1 MYFEDEDLFEE
12 FSVLDEYNENI
23 FQEAK
28 LNTEKR
34 NELPSS
40 EFGIP
45 EKRAFPLND
54 KAHVEAAV
62 RMFPHADDEYKEQLA
77 QRILVKAKKLGMD
90 TSGWDSLNKYVNEY
104 DMTFV
109 EQESTGQ
116 LLMEAVSPETA
127 EKNRKEN
134 LRLLKY
140 DPKKRTI
147 VVDGPDGQP
156 MTVKAVITNFDVN
169 STEPATGF
177 VMKRQ
182 IYTGTDKH
190 GDPYIRIPPAYL
202 EKDPSKLM
210 PIIDHEAEHVN
221 QVNYQKQRTGDKVG
235 HITARDDECVLE
247 YARKFIQK
255 HGKFLSDHDKLEYEL
270 LADFH
275 AAVKHGRKSY
285 MKALRDTGEYGLSL
299 KNLKTQIN
307 DILED
312 SNPQLKLFKKGDYS
326 VKSHINA
333 VEGLIKKCEY
343 VKKNC
348 EKVVE
353 LSEKQAETYAANT
366 PFGGTYETNIHGQYE
381 DMLIKLNMMI
391 DTAKEALDVLH
402 ATDSDTLSED
412 DIKQLKL
419 MNLGNKL
426 ATSKPILLAT
436 MTKAIISTE
445 LRGKFIKQIMKDKP
459 WLNNTTGENI
469 NESYVLKEFND
480 FDIDSEF
487 IEEYGYNA
495 FDKLSVFLEGES
507 ENDNIESH
515 VVTEGF
521 FAAGF
526 GNLRSRIADY
536 LGEKFT
542 VSHVKKPMASSEMF
556 DIKNSEI
563 PDTIVKVEGTG
574 TGVKITAKNG
584 SDVERYGNNV
594 PLSNAF
600 NKLINIISNLFPG
613 QVVTEAAKVS
623 PTGTGLTDKF
633 DAEYYM
639 STRTF
644 ELVKNDSV
652 GLTVHRDGQY
662 WFSVDEMIAPLIR
675 ICNQKGY
682 QTSDCCFGH
691 IGISKYIEGNKLVD
705 VSDQSGN
712 SGTYIGFV
720 GRYNFKNLPSGWH
733 QSTYRNGTRTSLDY
747 LGKPVQATFDS
758 WKILQHHAESL
769 KAVMALYKYF
779 ERLPDLNGKSQP
791 TKEGYHMGERSIE
804 DFKFLLESAK
814 EDDDDEEYEKDDEKE
829 DDEKEELEEFD
840 ITSFGKDSSDVHNE
854 YNEKEVET
862 LNKLIA
868 AENDAMNDYFEA
880 GKNTDIEVLRR
891 LYADIGAEER
901 FHAEQLI
908 YAKCVITG
916 EKYEPRD
923 PKVKEEYKELLE
935 MGMDED
941 TALSTA
947 FDKRSM
953 AQDGDDE
960 GDDLSEEQQDAE
972 VLEYA
977 VSQFVAAEELL
988 QNIDITKLPSMEHSI
1003 ESFVEA
1009 YVFQEAI
1016 DNVAPGASSAATANN
1031 VQKKSGGPIKLLV
1044 KAFTTLIQFIRKL
1057 GQNLKMTIRRITT
1070 RMKRIHQFIK
1080 ANGISGIFAKGV
1092 YLYFYNDKNCTYMN
1106 SALQY
1111 IDMCDRL
1118 TGVIANNVN
1127 MRGSWHSSN
1136 ILPNGVNPI
1145 TFGNFDKGLD
1155 MLRGVVLTK
1164 TKVIVTQDNQ
1174 GKLAELF
1181 FGYTGTPA
1189 NLATGESNNIFYK
1202 IKTISDA
1209 TQAYLDKTEKFMG
1222 ELQSAHDDPANAGRI
1237 EQYNQAI
1244 KSMTIIKNS
1253 IQKFIKALVH
1263 DNNEVIK
1270 LNNGILEE
1278 TKQKDDA
1285 RAQRPQQQQ
1294 QNTN

>member
-90 TSGWDSLNKYVNEY
+90 TSGWDSLNKYVNEC

-285 MKALRDTGEYGLSL
+285 MKALRDSGEYGLSL

-312 SNPQLKLFKKGDYS
+312 SNPQLKLFKRGDYS

-353 LSEKQAETYAANT
+353 LSEQQAETYAANT

-391 DTAKEALDVLH
+391 DTAKEALDVLN

-412 DIKQLKL
+412 TIKQLKL
-419 MNLGNKL
+419 MNLGNKF

-515 VVTEGF
+515 VFEEGF

-613 QVVTEAAKVS
+613 QVVTEAA
-623 PTGTGLTDKF
+623 
-633 DAEYYM
+633 
-639 STRTF
+639 
-644 ELVKNDSV
+644 
-652 GLTVHRDGQY
+652 
-662 WFSVDEMIAPLIR
+662 
-675 ICNQKGY
+675 
-682 QTSDCCFGH
+682 
-691 IGISKYIEGNKLVD
+691 
-705 VSDQSGN
+705 
-712 SGTYIGFV
+712 
-720 GRYNFKNLPSGWH
+720 
-733 QSTYRNGTRTSLDY
+733 
-747 LGKPVQATFDS
+747 
-758 WKILQHHAESL
+758 
-769 KAVMALYKYF
+769 F

-840 ITSFGKDSSDVHNE
+840 IASFGKDSSDVHNE
-854 YNEKEVET
+854 YNEKEVEI

-880 GKNTDIEVLRR
+880 GKNTNIEVLRR

-988 QNIDITKLPSMEHSI
+988 QNIDIAKLPSMEHSI
-1003 ESFVEA
+1003 ETFVEA

-1080 ANGISGIFAKGV
+1080 ENGISGIFAKGV

-1118 TGVIANNVN
+1118 TGIIANNVN

>member
-90 TSGWDSLNKYVNEY
+90 TSGWDSLNKYVNEC
-104 DMTFV
+104 DMTVV

-247 YARKFIQK
+247 YARKFIKK
-255 HGKFLSDHDKLEYEL
+255 HGKLLNDHDKLEHEL

-381 DMLIKLNMMI
+381 DMLVKLNMMI

-613 QVVTEAAKVS
+613 QVVTEAA
-623 PTGTGLTDKF
+623 
-633 DAEYYM
+633 
-639 STRTF
+639 
-644 ELVKNDSV
+644 
-652 GLTVHRDGQY
+652 
-662 WFSVDEMIAPLIR
+662 
-675 ICNQKGY
+675 
-682 QTSDCCFGH
+682 
-691 IGISKYIEGNKLVD
+691 
-705 VSDQSGN
+705 
-712 SGTYIGFV
+712 
-720 GRYNFKNLPSGWH
+720 
-733 QSTYRNGTRTSLDY
+733 
-747 LGKPVQATFDS
+747 
-758 WKILQHHAESL
+758 
-769 KAVMALYKYF
+769 F

-791 TKEGYHMGERSIE
+791 KKEGYHMGERSIE

-854 YNEKEVET
+854 YNEKEVEI

-960 GDDLSEEQQDAE
+960 GYDLSEEQQDAE

-988 QNIDITKLPSMEHSI
+988 QNIDIAKLPSMEHSI
-1003 ESFVEA
+1003 ETFVEA

-1118 TGVIANNVN
+1118 TGIIANNVN

>member
-90 TSGWDSLNKYVNEY
+90 TSGWDSLNKYVNEC
-104 DMTFV
+104 DMTVV
-109 EQESTGQ
+109 EQESKGQ

-140 DPKKRTI
+140 DPKKRTV

-285 MKALRDTGEYGLSL
+285 MKALRDAGEYGLSL

-333 VEGLIKKCEY
+333 VEGLIKKYEY

-353 LSEKQAETYAANT
+353 LSEQQAETYAANT

-381 DMLIKLNMMI
+381 DTLIKLNMMI
-391 DTAKEALDVLH
+391 DTAKRALDVLH

-495 FDKLSVFLEGES
+495 FDRLSVLLEGES

-536 LGEKFT
+536 LGDKFT
-542 VSHVKKPMASSEMF
+542 VSHVKKPMAASEMF
-556 DIKNSEI
+556 DIKNNENT
-563 PDTIVKVEGTG
+563 DTVVKVEGTG
-574 TGVKITAKNG
+574 TGVKITAKTG
-584 SDVERYGNNV
+584 FEVERFGNNV

-613 QVVTEAAKVS
+613 QVVTEAA
-623 PTGTGLTDKF
+623 
-633 DAEYYM
+633 
-639 STRTF
+639 
-644 ELVKNDSV
+644 
-652 GLTVHRDGQY
+652 
-662 WFSVDEMIAPLIR
+662 
-675 ICNQKGY
+675 
-682 QTSDCCFGH
+682 
-691 IGISKYIEGNKLVD
+691 
-705 VSDQSGN
+705 
-712 SGTYIGFV
+712 
-720 GRYNFKNLPSGWH
+720 
-733 QSTYRNGTRTSLDY
+733 
-747 LGKPVQATFDS
+747 
-758 WKILQHHAESL
+758 
-769 KAVMALYKYF
+769 F

-988 QNIDITKLPSMEHSI
+988 QNIDIAKLPSMEHSI
-1003 ESFVEA
+1003 ETFVES

-1118 TGVIANNVN
+1118 TGIIANNVN

-1263 DNNEVIK
+1263 DNNEAIK

>member
-90 TSGWDSLNKYVNEY
+90 TSGWDSLNKYVNEC
-104 DMTFV
+104 DMTVV
-109 EQESTGQ
+109 EQESKGQ

-366 PFGGTYETNIHGQYE
+366 PFGGTHETNIHGQYE

-391 DTAKEALDVLH
+391 DTAKRALDVLH

-469 NESYVLKEFND
+469 NESYALEEFND

-515 VVTEGF
+515 VFEEGF

-613 QVVTEAAKVS
+613 QVVTEAA
-623 PTGTGLTDKF
+623 
-633 DAEYYM
+633 
-639 STRTF
+639 
-644 ELVKNDSV
+644 
-652 GLTVHRDGQY
+652 
-662 WFSVDEMIAPLIR
+662 
-675 ICNQKGY
+675 
-682 QTSDCCFGH
+682 
-691 IGISKYIEGNKLVD
+691 
-705 VSDQSGN
+705 
-712 SGTYIGFV
+712 
-720 GRYNFKNLPSGWH
+720 
-733 QSTYRNGTRTSLDY
+733 
-747 LGKPVQATFDS
+747 
-758 WKILQHHAESL
+758 
-769 KAVMALYKYF
+769 F
-779 ERLPDLNGKSQP
+779 ERLPDLNGKSQS

-840 ITSFGKDSSDVHNE
+840 IASFGKDSSDVHNE
-854 YNEKEVET
+854 YNEKEVEI

-880 GKNTDIEVLRR
+880 GKNTNIEVLRR

-988 QNIDITKLPSMEHSI
+988 QNIDIAKLPSMEHSI
-1003 ESFVEA
+1003 ETFVES

-1118 TGVIANNVN
+1118 TGIIANNVN

-1285 RAQRPQQQQ
+1285 RAQRSQQQQ

>member
-90 TSGWDSLNKYVNEY
+90 TSGWDSLNKYVNEC
-104 DMTFV
+104 DMTVV
-109 EQESTGQ
+109 EQESKGQ

-235 HITARDDECVLE
+235 HVTARDDECVLE

-255 HGKFLSDHDKLEYEL
+255 HGKFLSDHDKLEHEL

-285 MKALRDTGEYGLSL
+285 MKALRDAGEYGLSL

-353 LSEKQAETYAANT
+353 LSEQQAETYAANT

-391 DTAKEALDVLH
+391 DTAKRALDVLH

-469 NESYVLKEFND
+469 NESYALEEFND

-613 QVVTEAAKVS
+613 QVVTEAA
-623 PTGTGLTDKF
+623 
-633 DAEYYM
+633 
-639 STRTF
+639 
-644 ELVKNDSV
+644 
-652 GLTVHRDGQY
+652 
-662 WFSVDEMIAPLIR
+662 
-675 ICNQKGY
+675 
-682 QTSDCCFGH
+682 
-691 IGISKYIEGNKLVD
+691 
-705 VSDQSGN
+705 
-712 SGTYIGFV
+712 
-720 GRYNFKNLPSGWH
+720 
-733 QSTYRNGTRTSLDY
+733 
-747 LGKPVQATFDS
+747 
-758 WKILQHHAESL
+758 
-769 KAVMALYKYF
+769 F
-779 ERLPDLNGKSQP
+779 ERLPDLNGKSQL

-840 ITSFGKDSSDVHNE
+840 IALFGKDSSDVHNE
-854 YNEKEVET
+854 YNEKEVEI
-862 LNKLIA
+862 LNKLVA

-880 GKNTDIEVLRR
+880 GKNTNIEVLRR

-988 QNIDITKLPSMEHSI
+988 QNIDIAKLPSMEHSI
-1003 ESFVEA
+1003 ETFVEA

-1080 ANGISGIFAKGV
+1080 ENGISGIFAKGV

-1118 TGVIANNVN
+1118 TGIIANNVN

>member
-77 QRILVKAKKLGMD
+77 QRILAKAKKLGMD
-90 TSGWDSLNKYVNEY
+90 TSGWDSLNKYVNEC
-104 DMTFV
+104 DMTVV

-247 YARKFIQK
+247 YARKFIKK
-255 HGKFLSDHDKLEYEL
+255 HGKLLNDHDKLEHEL

-326 VKSHINA
+326 VKSHIKA

-353 LSEKQAETYAANT
+353 LSEQQAETYAVNK

-381 DMLIKLNMMI
+381 DMLIKLNVMI

-412 DIKQLKL
+412 TIKQLKL

-469 NESYVLKEFND
+469 NESYALEEFND

-507 ENDNIESH
+507 ENDNIELH
-515 VVTEGF
+515 VFEEGF

-613 QVVTEAAKVS
+613 QVVTEAA
-623 PTGTGLTDKF
+623 
-633 DAEYYM
+633 
-639 STRTF
+639 
-644 ELVKNDSV
+644 
-652 GLTVHRDGQY
+652 
-662 WFSVDEMIAPLIR
+662 
-675 ICNQKGY
+675 
-682 QTSDCCFGH
+682 
-691 IGISKYIEGNKLVD
+691 
-705 VSDQSGN
+705 
-712 SGTYIGFV
+712 
-720 GRYNFKNLPSGWH
+720 
-733 QSTYRNGTRTSLDY
+733 
-747 LGKPVQATFDS
+747 
-758 WKILQHHAESL
+758 
-769 KAVMALYKYF
+769 F
-779 ERLPDLNGKSQP
+779 ERLPDLNGKSQS

-854 YNEKEVET
+854 YNEKEVEI

-868 AENDAMNDYFEA
+868 SENDAMNDYFEA
-880 GKNTDIEVLRR
+880 GKNTNIEVFRR

-988 QNIDITKLPSMEHSI
+988 QNIDIAKLPSMEHSI
-1003 ESFVEA
+1003 ETFVEA

-1092 YLYFYNDKNCTYMN
+1092 YLYFYNDKNYTYMN

-1118 TGVIANNVN
+1118 TGIIANNVN

>member
-1 MYFEDEDLFEE
+1 MYFEDEDLFGES
-12 FSVLDEYNENI
+12 SVFDEYDEDI

-90 TSGWDSLNKYVNEY
+90 TSGWDSLNKYVNEC
-104 DMTFV
+104 DMT
-109 EQESTGQ
+109 TDPY
-116 LLMEAVSPETA
+116 MEAVSPETA

-326 VKSHINA
+326 VKSHIKA

-391 DTAKEALDVLH
+391 DTAKRALDVLH

-515 VVTEGF
+515 VFEEGF

-536 LGEKFT
+536 LGDKFT
-542 VSHVKKPMASSEMF
+542 VSHVKKPMAASEMF
-556 DIKNSEI
+556 DIKNNENT
-563 PDTIVKVEGTG
+563 DTVVKVEGTG
-574 TGVKITAKNG
+574 TGVKITAKTG
-584 SDVERYGNNV
+584 FEVERFGNNV

-613 QVVTEAAKVS
+613 QVVTEAA
-623 PTGTGLTDKF
+623 
-633 DAEYYM
+633 
-639 STRTF
+639 
-644 ELVKNDSV
+644 
-652 GLTVHRDGQY
+652 
-662 WFSVDEMIAPLIR
+662 
-675 ICNQKGY
+675 
-682 QTSDCCFGH
+682 
-691 IGISKYIEGNKLVD
+691 
-705 VSDQSGN
+705 
-712 SGTYIGFV
+712 
-720 GRYNFKNLPSGWH
+720 
-733 QSTYRNGTRTSLDY
+733 
-747 LGKPVQATFDS
+747 
-758 WKILQHHAESL
+758 
-769 KAVMALYKYF
+769 F
-779 ERLPDLNGKSQP
+779 ERLPDLNGKSQL

-840 ITSFGKDSSDVHNE
+840 IASFGKDSSDVHNE
-854 YNEKEVET
+854 YNEKEVEI
-862 LNKLIA
+862 LNKLVA

-880 GKNTDIEVLRR
+880 GKNTNIEVLRR

-953 AQDGDDE
+953 TQDGDDE
-960 GDDLSEEQQDAE
+960 GDDLFEEQQDAE

-988 QNIDITKLPSMEHSI
+988 QNIDIAKLPSMEHSI
-1003 ESFVEA
+1003 ETFVEA

-1080 ANGISGIFAKGV
+1080 ENGISGIFAKGV

-1118 TGVIANNVN
+1118 TGIIANNVN

-1278 TKQKDDA
+1278 TKQKTESKSFAEKLKVKEEKAAKLAELISNQTYVELLTSKELTTWFRENISQFGENVKMMVVTPTEEHMGGLGYPTTNELDI
-1285 RAQRPQQQQ
+1285 
-1294 QNTN
+1294 NTNVLQLIFEDSENDTIKVLKTRLINFTDIDSNLQAHLIEQDGMLIVTV

>member
-90 TSGWDSLNKYVNEY
+90 TSGWDSLNKYVNEC
-104 DMTFV
+104 DMTVV
-109 EQESTGQ
+109 EQS
-116 LLMEAVSPETA
+116 A
-127 EKNRKEN
+127 
-134 LRLLKY
+134 
-140 DPKKRTI
+140 
-147 VVDGPDGQP
+147 
-156 MTVKAVITNFDVN
+156 
-169 STEPATGF
+169 
-177 VMKRQ
+177 
-182 IYTGTDKH
+182 DKH
-190 GDPYIRIPPAYL
+190 LKQESVTPDNSYPDNATTRI
-202 EKDPSKLM
+202 DTSKL
-210 PIIDHEAEHVN
+210 PQEFLDGINSEK
-221 QVNYQKQRTGDKVG
+221 YQ
-235 HITARDDECVLE
+235 A
-247 YARKFIQK
+247 
-255 HGKFLSDHDKLEYEL
+255 
-270 LADFH
+270 
-275 AAVKHGRKSY
+275 
-285 MKALRDTGEYGLSL
+285 
-299 KNLKTQIN
+299 
-307 DILED
+307 
-312 SNPQLKLFKKGDYS
+312 
-326 VKSHINA
+326 
-333 VEGLIKKCEY
+333 LIK
-343 VKKNC
+343 
-348 EKVVE
+348 
-353 LSEKQAETYAANT
+353 
-366 PFGGTYETNIHGQYE
+366 
-381 DMLIKLNMMI
+381 D
-391 DTAKEALDVLH
+391 
-402 ATDSDTLSED
+402 
-412 DIKQLKL
+412 
-419 MNLGNKL
+419 
-426 ATSKPILLAT
+426 
-436 MTKAIISTE
+436 
-445 LRGKFIKQIMKDKP
+445 
-459 WLNNTTGENI
+459 I
-469 NESYVLKEFND
+469 NESKVPYYVKPIHEKLSDQSEDQDYWISTVRRLCSIDEMHYTADDYD
-480 FDIDSEF
+480 FGPESQELQKGLIWIGYMSGDVDGIYFDPRDNTYHVGCPPTREAE
-487 IEEYGYNA
+487 IETSSDVIAHSFDEYINA
-495 FDKLSVFLEGES
+495 FAPIKETSSD
-507 ENDNIESH
+507 

-613 QVVTEAAKVS
+613 QVVTESAKVS

-791 TKEGYHMGERSIE
+791 TKEGYHMSERSIE

-988 QNIDITKLPSMEHSI
+988 QNIDIAKLPSMEHSI
-1003 ESFVEA
+1003 ETFVEA

-1080 ANGISGIFAKGV
+1080 ENGISGIFAKGV

-1118 TGVIANNVN
+1118 TGIIANNVN

>member
-1 MYFEDEDLFEE
+1 MNFEDEELFGES
-12 FSVLDEYNENI
+12 SVFDEYDEDI

-90 TSGWDSLNKYVNEY
+90 TSGWDSLNKYVNEC
-104 DMTFV
+104 
-109 EQESTGQ
+109 EASTDPY
-116 LLMEAVSPETA
+116 MEAVSPETA

-140 DPKKRTI
+140 DPKKRTV

-169 STEPATGF
+169 ASEFSTGF
-177 VMKRQ
+177 TMKRQ
-182 IYTGTDKH
+182 VYVGIDKH

-235 HITARDDECVLE
+235 HLTARDDECVLE
-247 YARKFIQK
+247 YARKFIKK
-255 HGKFLSDHDKLEYEL
+255 HGKLLNDHDKLEHEL

-285 MKALRDTGEYGLSL
+285 MKALRDAGEYGLSL

-307 DILED
+307 DVLED

-333 VEGLIKKCEY
+333 VEGLIKKYEY

-353 LSEKQAETYAANT
+353 LSEQQAETYAANT
-366 PFGGTYETNIHGQYE
+366 PFGGTYETNIHDQYE
-381 DMLIKLNMMI
+381 NILTNLDMMI
-391 DTAKEALDVLH
+391 YSAKKALDVLN

-412 DIKQLKL
+412 AIKQLKL
-419 MNLGNKL
+419 MNLGNKF

-469 NESYVLKEFND
+469 NESYALEEFND

-495 FDKLSVFLEGES
+495 FDKLSVFLEEAPAMSNIDTSKLPQEFLDGINSEKYQALIKDINES
-507 ENDNIESH
+507 KVPYYVKPIHEKLSDQSDDQDYWISTVRRLCSIDEMHYTADDYDFGPESQELQKGLIWIGYMSGDVDGIYFDPRDNTYHVGCPPTREAEIETSSDVIAHSFDEYINAFAPIKENSSD

-574 TGVKITAKNG
+574 TGVKITSKNG

-613 QVVTEAAKVS
+613 QVVTEAA
-623 PTGTGLTDKF
+623 
-633 DAEYYM
+633 
-639 STRTF
+639 
-644 ELVKNDSV
+644 
-652 GLTVHRDGQY
+652 
-662 WFSVDEMIAPLIR
+662 
-675 ICNQKGY
+675 
-682 QTSDCCFGH
+682 
-691 IGISKYIEGNKLVD
+691 
-705 VSDQSGN
+705 
-712 SGTYIGFV
+712 
-720 GRYNFKNLPSGWH
+720 
-733 QSTYRNGTRTSLDY
+733 
-747 LGKPVQATFDS
+747 
-758 WKILQHHAESL
+758 
-769 KAVMALYKYF
+769 F

-814 EDDDDEEYEKDDEKE
+814 DDDDDEEYEKDDEKE

-880 GKNTDIEVLRR
+880 GKNTNIEVLRR

-988 QNIDITKLPSMEHSI
+988 QNIDIAKLPSMEHSI
-1003 ESFVEA
+1003 ETFVEA

-1044 KAFTTLIQFIRKL
+1044 KALTTLIQFIRKL

-1118 TGVIANNVN
+1118 TGIIANNVN

>member
-90 TSGWDSLNKYVNEY
+90 TSGWDSLNKYVNEC
-104 DMTFV
+104 DMTVV
-109 EQESTGQ
+109 EQESKGQ

-326 VKSHINA
+326 VKSHIKA

-353 LSEKQAETYAANT
+353 LSEQQAETYAANT

-391 DTAKEALDVLH
+391 DTAKRALDVLH

-515 VVTEGF
+515 VFEEGF

-613 QVVTEAAKVS
+613 QVVTEAA
-623 PTGTGLTDKF
+623 
-633 DAEYYM
+633 
-639 STRTF
+639 
-644 ELVKNDSV
+644 
-652 GLTVHRDGQY
+652 
-662 WFSVDEMIAPLIR
+662 
-675 ICNQKGY
+675 
-682 QTSDCCFGH
+682 
-691 IGISKYIEGNKLVD
+691 
-705 VSDQSGN
+705 
-712 SGTYIGFV
+712 
-720 GRYNFKNLPSGWH
+720 
-733 QSTYRNGTRTSLDY
+733 
-747 LGKPVQATFDS
+747 
-758 WKILQHHAESL
+758 
-769 KAVMALYKYF
+769 F

-988 QNIDITKLPSMEHSI
+988 QNIDIAKLPSMEHSI
-1003 ESFVEA
+1003 ETFVEA

-1118 TGVIANNVN
+1118 TGIIANNVN

-1285 RAQRPQQQQ
+1285 RAQQPQQQ
-1294 QNTN
+1294 NAN

>member
-1 MYFEDEDLFEE
+1 MFDRFNEDLFGES
-12 FSVLDEYNENI
+12 SVFDEYDEDI

-90 TSGWDSLNKYVNEY
+90 TSGWDSLNKYVNEC
-104 DMTFV
+104 DMTVV
-109 EQESTGQ
+109 EQESKGQ

-127 EKNRKEN
+127 EKNRKDN

-235 HITARDDECVLE
+235 HITVRDDECVLE
-247 YARKFIQK
+247 YTRKFIQK

-285 MKALRDTGEYGLSL
+285 MKALRDAGEYGLSL

-391 DTAKEALDVLH
+391 DTAKRALDVLH

-469 NESYVLKEFND
+469 NESYALEEFND

-495 FDKLSVFLEGES
+495 FDKLSVFLEEAPAMSNIDTSKLPQEFLDGINSEKYQALIKDINES
-507 ENDNIESH
+507 KVPYYVKPIHEKLSDQSDDQDYWISTVRRLCSIDEMHYTADDYDFGPESQELQKGLIWIVYMSGDVDGIYFDPRDNTYHVGCPPTREAEIDTSSDVIAHSFDEYINAFAPIKETSSD

-536 LGEKFT
+536 LGDKFT

-613 QVVTEAAKVS
+613 QVVTEAA
-623 PTGTGLTDKF
+623 
-633 DAEYYM
+633 
-639 STRTF
+639 
-644 ELVKNDSV
+644 
-652 GLTVHRDGQY
+652 
-662 WFSVDEMIAPLIR
+662 
-675 ICNQKGY
+675 
-682 QTSDCCFGH
+682 
-691 IGISKYIEGNKLVD
+691 
-705 VSDQSGN
+705 
-712 SGTYIGFV
+712 
-720 GRYNFKNLPSGWH
+720 
-733 QSTYRNGTRTSLDY
+733 
-747 LGKPVQATFDS
+747 
-758 WKILQHHAESL
+758 
-769 KAVMALYKYF
+769 F

-880 GKNTDIEVLRR
+880 GKNTNIEVLRR

-916 EKYEPRD
+916 EKYEPKD

-988 QNIDITKLPSMEHSI
+988 QNIDIAKLPSMEHSI
-1003 ESFVEA
+1003 ETFVEA

-1044 KAFTTLIQFIRKL
+1044 KALTTLIQFIRKL

-1118 TGVIANNVN
+1118 TGIIANNVN

>member
-1 MYFEDEDLFEE
+1 MNFEDEELFGES
-12 FSVLDEYNENI
+12 SVFDEYDEDI

-90 TSGWDSLNKYVNEY
+90 TSGWDSLNKYVNEC
-104 DMTFV
+104 DMTVV
-109 EQESTGQ
+109 EQESKGQ

-127 EKNRKEN
+127 EKNRKDN

-235 HITARDDECVLE
+235 HITVRDDECVLE
-247 YARKFIQK
+247 YTRKFIKK
-255 HGKFLSDHDKLEYEL
+255 HGKLLSDHDKLEYEL

-285 MKALRDTGEYGLSL
+285 MKALRDAGEYGLSL

-326 VKSHINA
+326 VKSHIKA

-391 DTAKEALDVLH
+391 DTAKRALDVLH

-469 NESYVLKEFND
+469 NESYALEEFND

-495 FDKLSVFLEGES
+495 FDKLSVFLEEAPAMSNIDTSKLPQEFLDGINSEKYQALIKDINES
-507 ENDNIESH
+507 KVPYYVKPIHEKLSDQSEDQDYWISTVRRLCSIDEMHYTVDDYDFGPESQELQKGLIWIGYMSGDVDGIYFDPRDNTYHVGCPPTREAEIDTSSDVIAHSFDEYINAFAPIKETSSD

-536 LGEKFT
+536 LGDKFT

-613 QVVTEAAKVS
+613 QVVTEAA
-623 PTGTGLTDKF
+623 
-633 DAEYYM
+633 
-639 STRTF
+639 
-644 ELVKNDSV
+644 
-652 GLTVHRDGQY
+652 
-662 WFSVDEMIAPLIR
+662 
-675 ICNQKGY
+675 
-682 QTSDCCFGH
+682 
-691 IGISKYIEGNKLVD
+691 
-705 VSDQSGN
+705 
-712 SGTYIGFV
+712 
-720 GRYNFKNLPSGWH
+720 
-733 QSTYRNGTRTSLDY
+733 
-747 LGKPVQATFDS
+747 
-758 WKILQHHAESL
+758 
-769 KAVMALYKYF
+769 F

-880 GKNTDIEVLRR
+880 GKNTNIEVLRR

-916 EKYEPRD
+916 EKYEPKD

-988 QNIDITKLPSMEHSI
+988 QNIDIAKLPSMEHSI
-1003 ESFVEA
+1003 ETFVEA

-1044 KAFTTLIQFIRKL
+1044 KALTTLIQFIRKL

-1118 TGVIANNVN
+1118 TGIIANNVN

>member
-1 MYFEDEDLFEE
+1 MNFEDEDLFEE

-90 TSGWDSLNKYVNEY
+90 TSGWDSLNKYVNEC
-104 DMTFV
+104 DMTVV
-109 EQESTGQ
+109 EQS
-116 LLMEAVSPETA
+116 A
-127 EKNRKEN
+127 
-134 LRLLKY
+134 
-140 DPKKRTI
+140 
-147 VVDGPDGQP
+147 
-156 MTVKAVITNFDVN
+156 
-169 STEPATGF
+169 
-177 VMKRQ
+177 
-182 IYTGTDKH
+182 DKH
-190 GDPYIRIPPAYL
+190 LKQESVTPDNSYPDNATTRI
-202 EKDPSKLM
+202 DTSKL
-210 PIIDHEAEHVN
+210 PQE
-221 QVNYQKQRTGDKVG
+221 
-235 HITARDDECVLE
+235 
-247 YARKFIQK
+247 
-255 HGKFLSDHDKLEYEL
+255 FLD
-270 LADFH
+270 
-275 AAVKHGRKSY
+275 G
-285 MKALRDTGEYGLSL
+285 
-299 KNLKTQIN
+299 IN
-307 DILED
+307 
-312 SNPQLKLFKKGDYS
+312 
-326 VKSHINA
+326 
-333 VEGLIKKCEY
+333 
-343 VKKNC
+343 
-348 EKVVE
+348 
-353 LSEKQAETYAANT
+353 SEKYQ
-366 PFGGTYETNIHGQYE
+366 
-381 DMLIKLNMMI
+381 
-391 DTAKEALDVLH
+391 
-402 ATDSDTLSED
+402 
-412 DIKQLKL
+412 
-419 MNLGNKL
+419 NLV
-426 ATSKPILLAT
+426 
-436 MTKAIISTE
+436 
-445 LRGKFIKQIMKDKP
+445 KD
-459 WLNNTTGENI
+459 I
-469 NESYVLKEFND
+469 NESKVPYYVKPIHEKLSDQSEDQDYWISTVRRLCSIDEMHYTADDYD
-480 FDIDSEF
+480 FGPESQELQKGLIWIGYMSGDVDGIYFDPRDNTYHVGCPPTREAEIDTSSDVIAHSF
-487 IEEYGYNA
+487 DEYINA
-495 FDKLSVFLEGES
+495 FAPIKETSSD
-507 ENDNIESH
+507 

-613 QVVTEAAKVS
+613 QVVTEAA
-623 PTGTGLTDKF
+623 
-633 DAEYYM
+633 
-639 STRTF
+639 
-644 ELVKNDSV
+644 
-652 GLTVHRDGQY
+652 
-662 WFSVDEMIAPLIR
+662 
-675 ICNQKGY
+675 
-682 QTSDCCFGH
+682 
-691 IGISKYIEGNKLVD
+691 
-705 VSDQSGN
+705 
-712 SGTYIGFV
+712 
-720 GRYNFKNLPSGWH
+720 
-733 QSTYRNGTRTSLDY
+733 
-747 LGKPVQATFDS
+747 
-758 WKILQHHAESL
+758 
-769 KAVMALYKYF
+769 F
-779 ERLPDLNGKSQP
+779 ERLPNLNGKSHP

-988 QNIDITKLPSMEHSI
+988 QNIDITKLPSMERSI
-1003 ESFVEA
+1003 ETFVEA

-1118 TGVIANNVN
+1118 TGIIANNVN

>member
-1 MYFEDEDLFEE
+1 MYFEDEDLFGES
-12 FSVLDEYNENI
+12 SVFDEYDEDI

-90 TSGWDSLNKYVNEY
+90 TSGWDSLNKYVNEC
-104 DMTFV
+104 
-109 EQESTGQ
+109 EASTDPY
-116 LLMEAVSPETA
+116 MEAVSPETA

-140 DPKKRTI
+140 DPKKRTV

-169 STEPATGF
+169 ASEISTGF
-177 VMKRQ
+177 AMKRQ
-182 IYTGTDKH
+182 IYVGIDKH

-210 PIIDHEAEHVN
+210 PLIDHEAEHVN

-247 YARKFIQK
+247 YARKFIKK
-255 HGKFLSDHDKLEYEL
+255 HGKLLNDHDKLEHEL

-307 DILED
+307 DVLED

-353 LSEKQAETYAANT
+353 LSEQQAETYAANT
-366 PFGGTYETNIHGQYE
+366 PFGGNYETNIHDQYE
-381 DMLIKLNMMI
+381 NILTKLDMMI
-391 DTAKEALDVLH
+391 YSAKEALDVLN

-495 FDKLSVFLEGES
+495 FDKLSVFLEEASAMSNIDTSKLPQEFLDGINSEKYQALIKDINES
-507 ENDNIESH
+507 KVPYYVKPIHEKLSDQSEDQDFWISTVRRLCSIDEMHYTADDYDFGPESQELQKGLIWIGYMSGDVDGIYFDPRDNTYHVGCPPTREAEIDTSSDVIAHSFDEYINAFAPIKENSSD

-613 QVVTEAAKVS
+613 QVVTEAA
-623 PTGTGLTDKF
+623 
-633 DAEYYM
+633 
-639 STRTF
+639 
-644 ELVKNDSV
+644 
-652 GLTVHRDGQY
+652 
-662 WFSVDEMIAPLIR
+662 
-675 ICNQKGY
+675 
-682 QTSDCCFGH
+682 
-691 IGISKYIEGNKLVD
+691 
-705 VSDQSGN
+705 
-712 SGTYIGFV
+712 
-720 GRYNFKNLPSGWH
+720 
-733 QSTYRNGTRTSLDY
+733 
-747 LGKPVQATFDS
+747 
-758 WKILQHHAESL
+758 
-769 KAVMALYKYF
+769 F
-779 ERLPDLNGKSQP
+779 ERLPDLNGKSQL

-854 YNEKEVET
+854 YNEKEVEI

-880 GKNTDIEVLRR
+880 GKNTNIEVLRR

-988 QNIDITKLPSMEHSI
+988 QNIDIAKLPSMEHSI
-1003 ESFVEA
+1003 ETFVEA

-1044 KAFTTLIQFIRKL
+1044 KEFTTLIQFIRKL
-1057 GQNLKMTIRRITT
+1057 GQNLKMTIRRVTT

-1080 ANGISGIFAKGV
+1080 ENGISGIFANGV

-1118 TGVIANNVN
+1118 TGIIANNVN

>member
-1 MYFEDEDLFEE
+1 MYFEDEDLFGES
-12 FSVLDEYNENI
+12 SVFDEYDEDI

-90 TSGWDSLNKYVNEY
+90 TSGWDSLNKYVNEC
-104 DMTFV
+104 
-109 EQESTGQ
+109 EASTDPY
-116 LLMEAVSPETA
+116 MEAVSPETA

-140 DPKKRTI
+140 DPKKRTV

-169 STEPATGF
+169 ASEISTGF
-177 VMKRQ
+177 AMKRQ
-182 IYTGTDKH
+182 IYVGIDKH

-210 PIIDHEAEHVN
+210 PLIDHEAEHVN

-247 YARKFIQK
+247 YARKFIKK
-255 HGKFLSDHDKLEYEL
+255 HGKLLNDHDKLEHEL

-307 DILED
+307 DVLED

-333 VEGLIKKCEY
+333 VEGLIKKYEY

-391 DTAKEALDVLH
+391 DTAKRALDVLH

-515 VVTEGF
+515 VFEEGF

-536 LGEKFT
+536 LGDKFT
-542 VSHVKKPMASSEMF
+542 VSHVKKPMAASEMF
-556 DIKNSEI
+556 DIKNNENT
-563 PDTIVKVEGTG
+563 DTVVKVEGTG
-574 TGVKITAKNG
+574 TGVKITAKTG
-584 SDVERYGNNV
+584 FEVERFGNNV

-613 QVVTEAAKVS
+613 QVVTEAA
-623 PTGTGLTDKF
+623 
-633 DAEYYM
+633 
-639 STRTF
+639 
-644 ELVKNDSV
+644 
-652 GLTVHRDGQY
+652 
-662 WFSVDEMIAPLIR
+662 
-675 ICNQKGY
+675 
-682 QTSDCCFGH
+682 
-691 IGISKYIEGNKLVD
+691 
-705 VSDQSGN
+705 
-712 SGTYIGFV
+712 
-720 GRYNFKNLPSGWH
+720 
-733 QSTYRNGTRTSLDY
+733 
-747 LGKPVQATFDS
+747 
-758 WKILQHHAESL
+758 
-769 KAVMALYKYF
+769 F
-779 ERLPDLNGKSQP
+779 ERLPDLNGKSQL

-840 ITSFGKDSSDVHNE
+840 IASFGKDSSDVHNE
-854 YNEKEVET
+854 YNEKEVEI
-862 LNKLIA
+862 LNKLVA

-880 GKNTDIEVLRR
+880 GKNTNIEVLRR

-953 AQDGDDE
+953 TQDGDDE
-960 GDDLSEEQQDAE
+960 GDDLFEEQQDAE

-988 QNIDITKLPSMEHSI
+988 QNIDIAKLPSMEHSI
-1003 ESFVEA
+1003 ETFVEA

-1044 KAFTTLIQFIRKL
+1044 KALTTLIQFIRKL

-1080 ANGISGIFAKGV
+1080 ENGISGIFAKGV
-1092 YLYFYNDKNCTYMN
+1092 YLYFYNDKNRTYMN

-1118 TGVIANNVN
+1118 TGIIANNVN

-1263 DNNEVIK
+1263 DNNEAIK

-1278 TKQKDDA
+1278 TKQKTESESFAEKLKVKEEKAAKLAELISNQTYVELLTSKELTTWFRENISQFGENVKMMVVTPTEEHMGGLGYPTTNELDI
-1285 RAQRPQQQQ
+1285 
-1294 QNTN
+1294 NTNVLQLIFEDSENDTIKVLKTRLINFTDIDSNLQAHLIEQDGMLIVTV

>member
-1 MYFEDEDLFEE
+1 MNFEDEDLFEE

-90 TSGWDSLNKYVNEY
+90 TSGWDSLNKYVNEC
-104 DMTFV
+104 DMTVV
-109 EQESTGQ
+109 EQS
-116 LLMEAVSPETA
+116 A
-127 EKNRKEN
+127 
-134 LRLLKY
+134 
-140 DPKKRTI
+140 
-147 VVDGPDGQP
+147 
-156 MTVKAVITNFDVN
+156 
-169 STEPATGF
+169 
-177 VMKRQ
+177 
-182 IYTGTDKH
+182 DKH
-190 GDPYIRIPPAYL
+190 LKQESVTPDNSYPDNATTRI
-202 EKDPSKLM
+202 DTSKL
-210 PIIDHEAEHVN
+210 PQEFLDGINSE
-221 QVNYQKQRTGDKVG
+221 NYQN
-235 HITARDDECVLE
+235 L
-247 YARKFIQK
+247 
-255 HGKFLSDHDKLEYEL
+255 
-270 LADFH
+270 
-275 AAVKHGRKSY
+275 VK
-285 MKALRDTGEYGLSL
+285 D
-299 KNLKTQIN
+299 
-307 DILED
+307 
-312 SNPQLKLFKKGDYS
+312 
-326 VKSHINA
+326 
-333 VEGLIKKCEY
+333 
-343 VKKNC
+343 
-348 EKVVE
+348 
-353 LSEKQAETYAANT
+353 
-366 PFGGTYETNIHGQYE
+366 
-381 DMLIKLNMMI
+381 
-391 DTAKEALDVLH
+391 
-402 ATDSDTLSED
+402 
-412 DIKQLKL
+412 
-419 MNLGNKL
+419 
-426 ATSKPILLAT
+426 
-436 MTKAIISTE
+436 
-445 LRGKFIKQIMKDKP
+445 
-459 WLNNTTGENI
+459 I
-469 NESYVLKEFND
+469 NESMVPYYVKPIHEKLTDQSDDQDYWISTVRRLCSIDEMHYTADDYD
-480 FDIDSEF
+480 FGPESQELQKGLIWIGYMSGDVDGIYFDPRDNTYHVGCPPTREAE
-487 IEEYGYNA
+487 IETSSDVIAHSFDEYINA
-495 FDKLSVFLEGES
+495 FAPIKETSSD
-507 ENDNIESH
+507 

-613 QVVTEAAKVS
+613 QVVTESAKVS

-639 STRTF
+639 STHTF
-644 ELVKNDSV
+644 ELVKNDSI

-691 IGISKYIEGNKLVD
+691 IGISKYIEGNKFVD
-705 VSDQSGN
+705 VSDQAGY

-720 GRYNFKNLPSGWH
+720 GRYNFKNLPSGWR
-733 QSTYRNGTRTSLDY
+733 QSTYRSTYRNGIRTLLSY
-747 LGKPVQATFDS
+747 TNNLGQGTFDS
-758 WKILQHHAESL
+758 WKILQYHADSL
-769 KAVMALYKYF
+769 KGVMALYKYF

-880 GKNTDIEVLRR
+880 GKNTNIEVLRR

-988 QNIDITKLPSMEHSI
+988 QNIDIAKLPSMEHSI
-1003 ESFVEA
+1003 ETFVEA

-1016 DNVAPGASSAATANN
+1016 DNVAPGASSTATANN

-1118 TGVIANNVN
+1118 TGIIANNVN

-1209 TQAYLDKTEKFMG
+1209 TQTYLDKTEKFMG

-1278 TKQKDDA
+1278 TKQKTESESFAEKLKVKEEKAAKLAELISNQTYVELLTSKELTTWFRENISQFGENVKMMVVTPTEEHMGGLGYPTTNELDI
-1285 RAQRPQQQQ
+1285 
-1294 QNTN
+1294 NTNVLQLIFEDSENDTIKVLKTRLINFTDIDSNLQAHLIEQDGMLIVTV

>member
-1 MYFEDEDLFEE
+1 MYFEDEDLFGES
-12 FSVLDEYNENI
+12 SVFDEYDEDI

-90 TSGWDSLNKYVNEY
+90 TSGWDSLNKYVNEC
-104 DMTFV
+104 
-109 EQESTGQ
+109 EASTDPY
-116 LLMEAVSPETA
+116 MEAVSPETA

-140 DPKKRTI
+140 DPKKRTV

-169 STEPATGF
+169 ASEISTGF
-177 VMKRQ
+177 AMKRQ
-182 IYTGTDKH
+182 IYVGIDKH

-210 PIIDHEAEHVN
+210 PLIDHEAEHVN

-247 YARKFIQK
+247 YARKFIKK
-255 HGKFLSDHDKLEYEL
+255 HGKLLNDHDKLEHEL

-307 DILED
+307 DVLED

-353 LSEKQAETYAANT
+353 LSEQQAETYAANT
-366 PFGGTYETNIHGQYE
+366 PFGGNYETNIHDQYE
-381 DMLIKLNMMI
+381 NILTKLDMMI
-391 DTAKEALDVLH
+391 YSAKEALDVLN

-515 VVTEGF
+515 VFEEGF

-536 LGEKFT
+536 LGDKFT
-542 VSHVKKPMASSEMF
+542 VSHVKKPMAASEMF
-556 DIKNSEI
+556 DIKNNENT
-563 PDTIVKVEGTG
+563 DTVVKVEGTG
-574 TGVKITAKNG
+574 TGVKITAKTG
-584 SDVERYGNNV
+584 FEVERFGNNV

-613 QVVTEAAKVS
+613 QVVTEAA
-623 PTGTGLTDKF
+623 
-633 DAEYYM
+633 
-639 STRTF
+639 
-644 ELVKNDSV
+644 
-652 GLTVHRDGQY
+652 
-662 WFSVDEMIAPLIR
+662 
-675 ICNQKGY
+675 
-682 QTSDCCFGH
+682 
-691 IGISKYIEGNKLVD
+691 
-705 VSDQSGN
+705 
-712 SGTYIGFV
+712 
-720 GRYNFKNLPSGWH
+720 
-733 QSTYRNGTRTSLDY
+733 
-747 LGKPVQATFDS
+747 
-758 WKILQHHAESL
+758 
-769 KAVMALYKYF
+769 F
-779 ERLPDLNGKSQP
+779 ERLPDLNGKSQL

-854 YNEKEVET
+854 YNEKEVEI

-880 GKNTDIEVLRR
+880 GKNTNIEVLRR

-953 AQDGDDE
+953 TQDGDDE

-988 QNIDITKLPSMEHSI
+988 QNIDIAKLPSMEHSI
-1003 ESFVEA
+1003 ETFVEA

-1044 KAFTTLIQFIRKL
+1044 KEFTTLIQFIRKL
-1057 GQNLKMTIRRITT
+1057 GQNLKMTIRRVTT

-1080 ANGISGIFAKGV
+1080 ENGISGIFANGV

-1118 TGVIANNVN
+1118 TGIIANNVN

>member
-1 MYFEDEDLFEE
+1 MFDRFNEDLFGES
-12 FSVLDEYNENI
+12 SVFDEYDEDI

-90 TSGWDSLNKYVNEY
+90 TSGWDSLNKYVNEC
-104 DMTFV
+104 DMTVV
-109 EQESTGQ
+109 EQESKGQ

-127 EKNRKEN
+127 EKNRKDN

-235 HITARDDECVLE
+235 HITVRDDECVLE
-247 YARKFIQK
+247 YTRKFIQK

-285 MKALRDTGEYGLSL
+285 MKALRDAGEYGLSL

-326 VKSHINA
+326 VKSHIKA

-391 DTAKEALDVLH
+391 DTAKRALDVLH

-469 NESYVLKEFND
+469 NESYALEEFND

-495 FDKLSVFLEGES
+495 FDKLSVFLEEAPAMSNIDTSKLPQEFLDGINSEKYQALIKDINES
-507 ENDNIESH
+507 KVPYYVKPIHEKLSDQSEDQDYWISTVRRLCSIDEMHYTVDDYDFGPESPELQKGLIWIGYMSGDVDGIYFDPRDNTYHVGCPPTREAEIDTSSDVIAHSFDEYINAFAPIKETSSD

-536 LGEKFT
+536 LGDKFT

-613 QVVTEAAKVS
+613 QVVTEAA
-623 PTGTGLTDKF
+623 
-633 DAEYYM
+633 
-639 STRTF
+639 
-644 ELVKNDSV
+644 
-652 GLTVHRDGQY
+652 
-662 WFSVDEMIAPLIR
+662 
-675 ICNQKGY
+675 
-682 QTSDCCFGH
+682 
-691 IGISKYIEGNKLVD
+691 
-705 VSDQSGN
+705 
-712 SGTYIGFV
+712 
-720 GRYNFKNLPSGWH
+720 
-733 QSTYRNGTRTSLDY
+733 
-747 LGKPVQATFDS
+747 
-758 WKILQHHAESL
+758 
-769 KAVMALYKYF
+769 F

-880 GKNTDIEVLRR
+880 GKNTNIEVLRR

-916 EKYEPRD
+916 EKYEPKD

-988 QNIDITKLPSMEHSI
+988 QNIDIAKLPSMEHSI
-1003 ESFVEA
+1003 ETFVEA

-1044 KAFTTLIQFIRKL
+1044 KALTTLIQFIRKL

-1118 TGVIANNVN
+1118 TGIIANNVN

>member
-90 TSGWDSLNKYVNEY
+90 TSGWDSLNKYVNEC
-104 DMTFV
+104 DMTVV
-109 EQESTGQ
+109 EQESKGQ

-140 DPKKRTI
+140 DPKKRTV

-353 LSEKQAETYAANT
+353 LSEQQAETYAANT

-381 DMLIKLNMMI
+381 DVLIKLNMMI
-391 DTAKEALDVLH
+391 DTAKRALDVLH

-515 VVTEGF
+515 VFEEGF

-613 QVVTEAAKVS
+613 QVVTEAA
-623 PTGTGLTDKF
+623 
-633 DAEYYM
+633 
-639 STRTF
+639 
-644 ELVKNDSV
+644 
-652 GLTVHRDGQY
+652 
-662 WFSVDEMIAPLIR
+662 
-675 ICNQKGY
+675 
-682 QTSDCCFGH
+682 
-691 IGISKYIEGNKLVD
+691 
-705 VSDQSGN
+705 
-712 SGTYIGFV
+712 
-720 GRYNFKNLPSGWH
+720 
-733 QSTYRNGTRTSLDY
+733 
-747 LGKPVQATFDS
+747 
-758 WKILQHHAESL
+758 
-769 KAVMALYKYF
+769 F
-779 ERLPDLNGKSQP
+779 ERLPDLNGKTQS

-988 QNIDITKLPSMEHSI
+988 QNIDIAKLPSMEHSI
-1003 ESFVEA
+1003 ETFVEA

-1118 TGVIANNVN
+1118 TGIIANNVN

>member
-90 TSGWDSLNKYVNEY
+90 TSGWDSLNKYVNEC
-104 DMTFV
+104 DMTVV
-109 EQESTGQ
+109 EQESKGQ

-140 DPKKRTI
+140 DPKKRTV

-326 VKSHINA
+326 VKSHIKA

-353 LSEKQAETYAANT
+353 LSEQQAETYAANT
-366 PFGGTYETNIHGQYE
+366 PLGGTYETNIHGQYE

-391 DTAKEALDVLH
+391 DTAKRALDVLH

-495 FDKLSVFLEGES
+495 FDRLSVLLEGES

-515 VVTEGF
+515 VFEEGF

-613 QVVTEAAKVS
+613 QVVTEAA
-623 PTGTGLTDKF
+623 
-633 DAEYYM
+633 
-639 STRTF
+639 
-644 ELVKNDSV
+644 
-652 GLTVHRDGQY
+652 
-662 WFSVDEMIAPLIR
+662 
-675 ICNQKGY
+675 
-682 QTSDCCFGH
+682 
-691 IGISKYIEGNKLVD
+691 
-705 VSDQSGN
+705 
-712 SGTYIGFV
+712 
-720 GRYNFKNLPSGWH
+720 
-733 QSTYRNGTRTSLDY
+733 
-747 LGKPVQATFDS
+747 
-758 WKILQHHAESL
+758 
-769 KAVMALYKYF
+769 F

-854 YNEKEVET
+854 YNEKEIET

-880 GKNTDIEVLRR
+880 GKNTNIEVLRR

-947 FDKRSM
+947 FDKHSM

-988 QNIDITKLPSMEHSI
+988 QNIDIAKLPSMEHSI
-1003 ESFVEA
+1003 ETFVEA

-1118 TGVIANNVN
+1118 TGIIANNVN

-1263 DNNEVIK
+1263 DNNEAIK

-1285 RAQRPQQQQ
+1285 RAQQPQQQ
-1294 QNTN
+1294 NAN

>member
-1 MYFEDEDLFEE
+1 MYFEDEDLFGES
-12 FSVLDEYNENI
+12 SVFDEYDEDI

-90 TSGWDSLNKYVNEY
+90 TSGWDSLNKYVNEC
-104 DMTFV
+104 
-109 EQESTGQ
+109 EASTDPY
-116 LLMEAVSPETA
+116 MEAVSPETA

-140 DPKKRTI
+140 DPKKRTV

-182 IYTGTDKH
+182 IYVGIDKH

-326 VKSHINA
+326 VKSHIKA

-391 DTAKEALDVLH
+391 DTAKRALDVLH

-469 NESYVLKEFND
+469 NESYALEEFND

-495 FDKLSVFLEGES
+495 FDKLSVFLEEAPAMSNIDTSKLPQEFLDGINSEKYQALIKDINES
-507 ENDNIESH
+507 KVPYYVKPIHEKLSDQSEDQDYWISTVRRLCSIDEMHYTADDYDFGPESQELQKGLIWIGYMSGDVDGIYFDPRDNTYHVGCPPTREAEIDTSSDVIAHSFDEYINAFAPIKENSSD

-613 QVVTEAAKVS
+613 QVVTEAA
-623 PTGTGLTDKF
+623 
-633 DAEYYM
+633 
-639 STRTF
+639 
-644 ELVKNDSV
+644 
-652 GLTVHRDGQY
+652 
-662 WFSVDEMIAPLIR
+662 
-675 ICNQKGY
+675 
-682 QTSDCCFGH
+682 
-691 IGISKYIEGNKLVD
+691 
-705 VSDQSGN
+705 
-712 SGTYIGFV
+712 
-720 GRYNFKNLPSGWH
+720 
-733 QSTYRNGTRTSLDY
+733 
-747 LGKPVQATFDS
+747 
-758 WKILQHHAESL
+758 
-769 KAVMALYKYF
+769 F
-779 ERLPDLNGKSQP
+779 ERLPDLNGKSQL

-854 YNEKEVET
+854 YNEKEVEI

-880 GKNTDIEVLRR
+880 GKNTNIEVLRR

-988 QNIDITKLPSMEHSI
+988 QNIDIAKLPSMEHSI
-1003 ESFVEA
+1003 ETFVEA

-1044 KAFTTLIQFIRKL
+1044 KEFTTLIQFIRKL
-1057 GQNLKMTIRRITT
+1057 GQNLKMTIRRVTT

-1080 ANGISGIFAKGV
+1080 ENGISGIFANGV

-1118 TGVIANNVN
+1118 TGIIANNVN

>member
-1 MYFEDEDLFEE
+1 MNFEDEDLFEE

-90 TSGWDSLNKYVNEY
+90 TSGWDSLNKYVNEC
-104 DMTFV
+104 DMTVV
-109 EQESTGQ
+109 EQESKGQ

-353 LSEKQAETYAANT
+353 LSDQQAETYAANT
-366 PFGGTYETNIHGQYE
+366 PVGGTYETNIHDQYE
-381 DMLIKLNMMI
+381 NILTKLDMMI
-391 DTAKEALDVLH
+391 YSAKEALDVLN

-412 DIKQLKL
+412 TIKQLKL

-495 FDKLSVFLEGES
+495 FDRLSVFLEGES

-613 QVVTEAAKVS
+613 QVVTEAA
-623 PTGTGLTDKF
+623 
-633 DAEYYM
+633 
-639 STRTF
+639 
-644 ELVKNDSV
+644 
-652 GLTVHRDGQY
+652 
-662 WFSVDEMIAPLIR
+662 
-675 ICNQKGY
+675 
-682 QTSDCCFGH
+682 
-691 IGISKYIEGNKLVD
+691 
-705 VSDQSGN
+705 
-712 SGTYIGFV
+712 
-720 GRYNFKNLPSGWH
+720 
-733 QSTYRNGTRTSLDY
+733 
-747 LGKPVQATFDS
+747 
-758 WKILQHHAESL
+758 
-769 KAVMALYKYF
+769 F

-880 GKNTDIEVLRR
+880 GKNTNIEVLRR

-988 QNIDITKLPSMEHSI
+988 QNIDIAKLPSMEHSI
-1003 ESFVEA
+1003 ETFVEA

-1118 TGVIANNVN
+1118 TGIIANNVN
-1127 MRGSWHSSN
+1127 MRGSWNSSN

>member
-90 TSGWDSLNKYVNEY
+90 TSGWDSLNKYVNEC
-104 DMTFV
+104 DMTVV
-109 EQESTGQ
+109 EQESKGQ

-140 DPKKRTI
+140 DPKKRTV

-353 LSEKQAETYAANT
+353 LSEQQAETYAANT

-381 DMLIKLNMMI
+381 DVLIKLNMMI
-391 DTAKEALDVLH
+391 DTAKRALDVLH

-515 VVTEGF
+515 VFEEGF

-613 QVVTEAAKVS
+613 QVETEAA
-623 PTGTGLTDKF
+623 
-633 DAEYYM
+633 
-639 STRTF
+639 
-644 ELVKNDSV
+644 
-652 GLTVHRDGQY
+652 
-662 WFSVDEMIAPLIR
+662 
-675 ICNQKGY
+675 
-682 QTSDCCFGH
+682 
-691 IGISKYIEGNKLVD
+691 
-705 VSDQSGN
+705 
-712 SGTYIGFV
+712 
-720 GRYNFKNLPSGWH
+720 
-733 QSTYRNGTRTSLDY
+733 
-747 LGKPVQATFDS
+747 
-758 WKILQHHAESL
+758 
-769 KAVMALYKYF
+769 F
-779 ERLPDLNGKSQP
+779 ERLPDLNGKTQS

-988 QNIDITKLPSMEHSI
+988 QNIDIAKLPSMEHSI
-1003 ESFVEA
+1003 ETFVEA

-1118 TGVIANNVN
+1118 TGIIANNVN

>member
-90 TSGWDSLNKYVNEY
+90 TSGWDSLNKYVNEC
-104 DMTFV
+104 DMTVV
-109 EQESTGQ
+109 EQS
-116 LLMEAVSPETA
+116 A
-127 EKNRKEN
+127 
-134 LRLLKY
+134 
-140 DPKKRTI
+140 
-147 VVDGPDGQP
+147 
-156 MTVKAVITNFDVN
+156 
-169 STEPATGF
+169 
-177 VMKRQ
+177 
-182 IYTGTDKH
+182 DKH
-190 GDPYIRIPPAYL
+190 LKQESVTPDNSYPDNATTRI
-202 EKDPSKLM
+202 DTSKL
-210 PIIDHEAEHVN
+210 PQEFLDGINSEK
-221 QVNYQKQRTGDKVG
+221 YQ
-235 HITARDDECVLE
+235 A
-247 YARKFIQK
+247 
-255 HGKFLSDHDKLEYEL
+255 
-270 LADFH
+270 
-275 AAVKHGRKSY
+275 
-285 MKALRDTGEYGLSL
+285 
-299 KNLKTQIN
+299 
-307 DILED
+307 
-312 SNPQLKLFKKGDYS
+312 
-326 VKSHINA
+326 
-333 VEGLIKKCEY
+333 LIK
-343 VKKNC
+343 
-348 EKVVE
+348 
-353 LSEKQAETYAANT
+353 
-366 PFGGTYETNIHGQYE
+366 
-381 DMLIKLNMMI
+381 D
-391 DTAKEALDVLH
+391 
-402 ATDSDTLSED
+402 
-412 DIKQLKL
+412 
-419 MNLGNKL
+419 
-426 ATSKPILLAT
+426 
-436 MTKAIISTE
+436 
-445 LRGKFIKQIMKDKP
+445 
-459 WLNNTTGENI
+459 I
-469 NESYVLKEFND
+469 NESKVPYYVKPIHEKLSDQSDDQDYWISTVRRLCSIDEMHYTADDYD
-480 FDIDSEF
+480 FGPESQELQKGLIWIGYMSGDVDGIYFDPRDNTYHVGCPPTREAE
-487 IEEYGYNA
+487 IETSSDVIAHSFDEYINA
-495 FDKLSVFLEGES
+495 FAPIKETSSD
-507 ENDNIESH
+507 

-600 NKLINIISNLFPG
+600 NKLINIISSLFPG
-613 QVVTEAAKVS
+613 QVVTEAA
-623 PTGTGLTDKF
+623 
-633 DAEYYM
+633 
-639 STRTF
+639 
-644 ELVKNDSV
+644 
-652 GLTVHRDGQY
+652 
-662 WFSVDEMIAPLIR
+662 
-675 ICNQKGY
+675 
-682 QTSDCCFGH
+682 
-691 IGISKYIEGNKLVD
+691 
-705 VSDQSGN
+705 
-712 SGTYIGFV
+712 
-720 GRYNFKNLPSGWH
+720 
-733 QSTYRNGTRTSLDY
+733 
-747 LGKPVQATFDS
+747 
-758 WKILQHHAESL
+758 
-769 KAVMALYKYF
+769 F

-791 TKEGYHMGERSIE
+791 KKEGYHMGERSIE

-840 ITSFGKDSSDVHNE
+840 IASFGKDSSDVHNE
-854 YNEKEVET
+854 YNEKEVEI
-862 LNKLIA
+862 LNKLVA

-880 GKNTDIEVLRR
+880 GKNTNIEVLRR

-988 QNIDITKLPSMEHSI
+988 QNIDIAKLPSMEHSI
-1003 ESFVEA
+1003 ETFVEA

-1118 TGVIANNVN
+1118 TGIIANNVN

>member
-1 MYFEDEDLFEE
+1 MNFEDEDLFEE

-90 TSGWDSLNKYVNEY
+90 TSGWDSLNKYVNEC
-104 DMTFV
+104 DMTVV
-109 EQESTGQ
+109 EQESKGQ

-285 MKALRDTGEYGLSL
+285 MKALRDSGEYGLSL

-391 DTAKEALDVLH
+391 DTAKRALDVLH

-469 NESYVLKEFND
+469 NESYALEEFND

-613 QVVTEAAKVS
+613 QVVTEAA
-623 PTGTGLTDKF
+623 
-633 DAEYYM
+633 
-639 STRTF
+639 
-644 ELVKNDSV
+644 
-652 GLTVHRDGQY
+652 
-662 WFSVDEMIAPLIR
+662 
-675 ICNQKGY
+675 
-682 QTSDCCFGH
+682 
-691 IGISKYIEGNKLVD
+691 
-705 VSDQSGN
+705 
-712 SGTYIGFV
+712 
-720 GRYNFKNLPSGWH
+720 
-733 QSTYRNGTRTSLDY
+733 
-747 LGKPVQATFDS
+747 
-758 WKILQHHAESL
+758 
-769 KAVMALYKYF
+769 F

-854 YNEKEVET
+854 YNEKEVEI

-880 GKNTDIEVLRR
+880 GKNTNIEVLRR

-988 QNIDITKLPSMEHSI
+988 QNIDIAKLPSMEHSI
-1003 ESFVEA
+1003 ETFVEA

-1118 TGVIANNVN
+1118 TGIIANNVN

-1263 DNNEVIK
+1263 DNNEAIK

>member
-1 MYFEDEDLFEE
+1 MNFEDEDLFEE

-90 TSGWDSLNKYVNEY
+90 TSGWDSLNKYVNEC
-104 DMTFV
+104 DMTVV
-109 EQESTGQ
+109 EQS
-116 LLMEAVSPETA
+116 A
-127 EKNRKEN
+127 
-134 LRLLKY
+134 
-140 DPKKRTI
+140 
-147 VVDGPDGQP
+147 
-156 MTVKAVITNFDVN
+156 
-169 STEPATGF
+169 
-177 VMKRQ
+177 
-182 IYTGTDKH
+182 DKH
-190 GDPYIRIPPAYL
+190 LKQESVTPDNSYPDNATTRI
-202 EKDPSKLM
+202 DTSKL
-210 PIIDHEAEHVN
+210 PQE
-221 QVNYQKQRTGDKVG
+221 
-235 HITARDDECVLE
+235 
-247 YARKFIQK
+247 
-255 HGKFLSDHDKLEYEL
+255 FLD
-270 LADFH
+270 
-275 AAVKHGRKSY
+275 G
-285 MKALRDTGEYGLSL
+285 
-299 KNLKTQIN
+299 IN
-307 DILED
+307 
-312 SNPQLKLFKKGDYS
+312 
-326 VKSHINA
+326 
-333 VEGLIKKCEY
+333 
-343 VKKNC
+343 
-348 EKVVE
+348 
-353 LSEKQAETYAANT
+353 SEKYQ
-366 PFGGTYETNIHGQYE
+366 
-381 DMLIKLNMMI
+381 
-391 DTAKEALDVLH
+391 
-402 ATDSDTLSED
+402 
-412 DIKQLKL
+412 
-419 MNLGNKL
+419 NLV
-426 ATSKPILLAT
+426 
-436 MTKAIISTE
+436 
-445 LRGKFIKQIMKDKP
+445 KD
-459 WLNNTTGENI
+459 I
-469 NESYVLKEFND
+469 NESKVPYYVKPIHEKLSDQSEDQDYWISTVRRLCSIDEMHYTADDYD
-480 FDIDSEF
+480 FGPESQELQKGLIWIGYMSGDVDGIYFDPRDNTYHVGCPPTREAEIDTSSDVIAHSF
-487 IEEYGYNA
+487 DEYINA
-495 FDKLSVFLEGES
+495 FAPIKETSSD
-507 ENDNIESH
+507 

-613 QVVTEAAKVS
+613 QVVTEAA
-623 PTGTGLTDKF
+623 
-633 DAEYYM
+633 
-639 STRTF
+639 
-644 ELVKNDSV
+644 
-652 GLTVHRDGQY
+652 
-662 WFSVDEMIAPLIR
+662 
-675 ICNQKGY
+675 
-682 QTSDCCFGH
+682 
-691 IGISKYIEGNKLVD
+691 
-705 VSDQSGN
+705 
-712 SGTYIGFV
+712 
-720 GRYNFKNLPSGWH
+720 
-733 QSTYRNGTRTSLDY
+733 
-747 LGKPVQATFDS
+747 
-758 WKILQHHAESL
+758 
-769 KAVMALYKYF
+769 F
-779 ERLPDLNGKSQP
+779 ERLPNLNGKSHP

-880 GKNTDIEVLRR
+880 GKNTNIEVLRR

-988 QNIDITKLPSMEHSI
+988 QNIDIAKLPSMERSI
-1003 ESFVEA
+1003 ETFVEA

-1118 TGVIANNVN
+1118 TGIIANNVN

>member
-90 TSGWDSLNKYVNEY
+90 TSGWDSLNKYVNEC
-104 DMTFV
+104 DMTVV
-109 EQESTGQ
+109 EQESKGQ

-326 VKSHINA
+326 VKSHIKA

-381 DMLIKLNMMI
+381 DVLIKLNMMI
-391 DTAKEALDVLH
+391 DTAKRALDVLH

-487 IEEYGYNA
+487 IEEYGYNV

-515 VVTEGF
+515 VFEEGF

-613 QVVTEAAKVS
+613 QVVTEAA
-623 PTGTGLTDKF
+623 
-633 DAEYYM
+633 
-639 STRTF
+639 
-644 ELVKNDSV
+644 
-652 GLTVHRDGQY
+652 
-662 WFSVDEMIAPLIR
+662 
-675 ICNQKGY
+675 
-682 QTSDCCFGH
+682 
-691 IGISKYIEGNKLVD
+691 
-705 VSDQSGN
+705 
-712 SGTYIGFV
+712 
-720 GRYNFKNLPSGWH
+720 
-733 QSTYRNGTRTSLDY
+733 
-747 LGKPVQATFDS
+747 
-758 WKILQHHAESL
+758 
-769 KAVMALYKYF
+769 F

-988 QNIDITKLPSMEHSI
+988 QNIDIAKLPSMEHSI
-1003 ESFVEA
+1003 ETFVES

-1080 ANGISGIFAKGV
+1080 ENGISGIFAKGV

-1118 TGVIANNVN
+1118 TGIIANNVN